1 MRSLLTVFIV
11 LGAVFASDATAQAD
25 RKRAA
30 KPRDYAA
37 RQHSN
42 ANGEVECAR
51 ARHEDPTGSFAG
63 YPCWARESFARGSQG
78 NRM

>member
-1 MRSLLTVFIV
+1 MRTLLTIVIV
-11 LGAVFASDATAQAD
+11 LGAAFASDATARAD

-30 KPRDYAA
+30 KPRDHAA
-37 RQHSN
+37 QQRSN
-42 ANGEVECAR
+42 AKEEVECAR

-63 YPCWARESFARGSQG
+63 YPCWARESFALGSQG